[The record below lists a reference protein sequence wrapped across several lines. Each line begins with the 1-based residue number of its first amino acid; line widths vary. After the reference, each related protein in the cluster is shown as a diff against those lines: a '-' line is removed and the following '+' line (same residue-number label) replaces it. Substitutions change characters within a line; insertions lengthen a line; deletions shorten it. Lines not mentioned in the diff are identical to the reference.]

1 MSTWNV
7 YKIFKSGQRAKSP
20 MTSFEIEDDNNA
32 ETFFKLNVYQ
42 EFTTK
47 QRRSKYTIIRADLP
61 QEREEI
67 KENKQDTPQQD
78 PVYLKKCNQILQ
90 MHASPMNIKAS
101 KMSSVSSA
109 LVFCSESSWKWQWA
123 AVEGAT
129 LRYLSGFSPLFDTHS
144 QANAWMETQIRA
156 L

>member
-42 EFTTK
+42 EFTPK

-67 KENKQDTPQQD
+67 KEKKQD
-78 PVYLKKCNQILQ
+78 NG
-90 MHASPMNIKAS
+90 
-101 KMSSVSSA
+101 
-109 LVFCSESSWKWQWA
+109 VF
-123 AVEGAT
+123 
-129 LRYLSGFSPLFDTHS
+129 
-144 QANAWMETQIRA
+144 
-156 L
+156 